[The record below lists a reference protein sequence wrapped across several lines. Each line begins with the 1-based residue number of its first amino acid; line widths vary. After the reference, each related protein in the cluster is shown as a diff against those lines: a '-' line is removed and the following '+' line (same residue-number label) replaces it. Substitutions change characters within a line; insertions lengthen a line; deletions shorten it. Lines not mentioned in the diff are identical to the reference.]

1 MGGFNKI
8 KENKPTARSYEG
20 GAVYEKSPIDEW
32 MNMLFSS
39 FLERGFYESAE
50 TQQKRFIELTDKVA
64 DAYGYPFVAKC
75 AVFARNKLG
84 MRSISQLTAAW
95 LNDKTFENKRAF
107 YRAFCHRPDDIAELF
122 AAIDFLGGHRSHA
135 VVRGCGDYLSKLSS
149 YSLGKYKLA
158 SRNYNMFDLINI
170 THATSFAINEYKQGL
185 LSTPDTWEVK
195 ISTAKSENERNEEW
209 IRLVEEGKLGYMA
222 LIRNL
227 NNILEAGVTE
237 RWVRKYL
244 VPQLTSEV
252 AIFGSMIF
260 PYRIYTAYKNLKIKN
275 LLVIT
280 ALSNAFKIA
289 VANTPEFKGNTAV
302 ILDVSGSMDQHIS
315 AKSNITI
322 KEAGACFAVS
332 LFLSN
337 PFTTIVKFGS
347 YAKEV
352 HNLNP
357 LESVFTL
364 IEKLCDNE
372 WCGYSTN
379 LTPAVEILG
388 GKNIQYDRVFLISD
402 MQVFDGIRWYGD
414 PAAVKAYH
422 TYLGNTTCYSFDLG
436 NYHTQTLSNYDHIRY
451 VTTLSD
457 QVFKF
462 IDLLESGKDLVSYI
476 NSVVYY

>member
-8 KENKPTARSYEG
+8 KENKPNARSYEG

-39 FLERGFYESAE
+39 FLEKGFYESAE

-64 DAYGYPFVAKC
+64 EAYGYAFVAKC
-75 AVFARNKLG
+75 AVFARNDLG

-95 LNDKTFENKRAF
+95 LNDKSFENKRAF
-107 YRAFCHRPDDIAELF
+107 YCAFCHRPDDMAELF
-122 AAIDFLGGHRSHA
+122 AAVDFLGGRRSHA
-135 VVRGCGDYLSKLSS
+135 LVRGCGDYLSKLSS

-170 THATSFAINEYKQGL
+170 THATSAAIDDYKHGL
-185 LSTPDTWEVK
+185 LTTPDTWEVK
-195 ISTAKSENERNEEW
+195 ISTAASETDRNAEW
-209 IRLVEEGKLGYMA
+209 IRLVEERKLGYMA

-227 NNILEAGVTE
+227 NNILDAGVTE
-237 RWVRKYL
+237 GWVRKYL

-260 PYRIYTAYKNLKIKN
+260 PYRIYTAYKNLKVKN
-275 LLVIT
+275 LSVIT

-289 VANTPEFKGNTAV
+289 VANTPEFLGNTAV
-302 ILDVSGSMDQHIS
+302 VLDVSGSMDQAIS
-315 AKSNITI
+315 ARSNITI

-337 PFTTIVKFGS
+337 PLTTIVKFGS
-347 YAKEV
+347 YAREV

-357 LESVFTL
+357 LENVFDL
-364 IEKLCDNE
+364 IEKLCSNDM
-372 WCGYSTN
+372 CGWSTN
-379 LTPAVEILG
+379 LIPAVEILG
-388 GKNIQYDRVFLISD
+388 SKRQYDRIFLISD
-402 MQVFDGIRWYGD
+402 MQVFDGYHSWSD
-414 PAAVKAYH
+414 NSAVKAYH
-422 TYLGNTTCYSFDLG
+422 KYLGNTPCYSFDLG
-436 NYHTQTLSNYDHIRY
+436 NYHTQALSKYDHIRY

-462 IDLLESGKDLVSYI
+462 IDLLESGEDLVSYI